1 MEHWNL
7 AASLHERRQD
17 KLYRERLQV
26 DSAQG
31 PELCV
36 DGASLLAFSS
46 NDYLGLAN
54 HPKVLEAF
62 RTGLQQYGAGA
73 GASHLVCGH
82 QAPHH
87 ELELAL
93 AKFTG
98 RERALLFPSG
108 YQANLGIIT
117 ALLGKRDQLF
127 HDRLNHASL
136 LDAGKL
142 SGAKFRR
149 YAHNDPSALRKLL
162 NRAQGDRLMVATDGV
177 FSMDGDLAPLPQLV
191 AHCKEHGACLLV
203 DDAHGIGV
211 LGETGAG
218 TLEHFGLDDT
228 DVPIVMGTLGK
239 SLGLSGAFVAG
250 SNEIIESLVQSAR
263 SYIYTTALPPAI
275 AAATQASLRLIA
287 DNQGP
292 RCRLQ
297 NNITRFRTGV
307 AQLGLPLADSITA
320 IQPLILGESRL
331 ALAWSEQL
339 RVRGFLVPAIRPPT
353 VPAGTARLRIALSAA
368 HTPEHI
374 DRLLDT
380 LTQIHSRLAA

>member
-1 MEHWNL
+1 M
-7 AASLHERRQD
+7 
-17 KLYRERLQV
+17 
-26 DSAQG
+26 
-31 PELCV
+31 
-36 DGASLLAFSS
+36 
-46 NDYLGLAN
+46 
-54 HPKVLEAF
+54 
-62 RTGLQQYGAGA
+62 
-73 GASHLVCGH
+73 
-82 QAPHH
+82 
-87 ELELAL
+87 
-93 AKFTG
+93 
-98 RERALLFPSG
+98 
-108 YQANLGIIT
+108 
-117 ALLGKRDQLF
+117 
-127 HDRLNHASL
+127 
-136 LDAGKL
+136 
-142 SGAKFRR
+142 
-149 YAHNDPSALRKLL
+149 

-218 TLEHFGLDDT
+218 TLEHFGLDDK
-228 DVPIVMGTLGK
+228 DVPILMGTLGK

-250 SNEIIESLVQSAR
+250 SNEIIESLIQSAR

-275 AAATQASLRLIA
+275 AAAAQASLRLIA

-297 NNITRFRTGV
+297 NNITRFRTGA

-320 IQPLILGESRL
+320 IQPLILGESQL

-380 LTQIHSRLAA
+380 LAQIHSRLAA